1 MDVTSRR
8 LAALFVVG
16 LVALYPPLVVMFNR
30 PGSLL
35 GIPILPLYL
44 FLVWGALVLVSW
56 LLTRG
61 DEP

>member
-1 MDVTSRR
+1 MDVTSCR
-8 LAALFVVG
+8 LAALFTVG
-16 LVALYPPLVVMFNR
+16 LVALYPPLLGIFNR

-44 FLVWGALVLVSW
+44 FTVWGALVLVSW

-61 DEP
+61 DEQ